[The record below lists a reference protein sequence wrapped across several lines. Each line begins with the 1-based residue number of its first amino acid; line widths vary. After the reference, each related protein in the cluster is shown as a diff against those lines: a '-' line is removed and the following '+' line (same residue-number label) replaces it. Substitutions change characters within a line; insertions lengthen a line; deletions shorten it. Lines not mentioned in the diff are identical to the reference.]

1 MEAPPSRRCEISAK
15 AMLPRGNNRSA
26 KLVQSG
32 LVRRTK
38 SSTRQVAKPVR
49 PRAPKLQPIHGET
62 VFDPETFLARA
73 GLGRRILR
81 LKKSEVAYAQGDRAD
96 AIFYVQKGQ
105 LKITVTSARGKEAT
119 IALVGSGEFLGEN
132 CMASIHPLRLSTAT
146 AMTECAL
153 LKINKAEMV
162 RVLHQ
167 EPALSDMFVTFLLLR
182 NARIQADLVDQLFN
196 SSEKRLARILLLL
209 AQFGKKSKP
218 ETVVPKISQE
228 VLAEMIG
235 TTRSRVSFF
244 MNRFRKLGFIEYNGE
259 IRVHNSLLNIF
270 LQE

>member
-1 MEAPPSRRCEISAK
+1 MGADAIPTRSQGRPAKRIRSA
-15 AMLPRGNNRSA
+15 NSVRSA
-26 KLVQSG
+26 KPATG
-32 LVRRTK
+32 EIAK
-38 SSTRQVAKPVR
+38 SSRLQKSKPQ
-49 PRAPKLQPIHGET
+49 PRNGDT
-62 VFDPETFLARA
+62 VFDPEAFLARA
-73 GLGRRILR
+73 GVGKQVLN
-81 LKKSEVAYAQGDRAD
+81 LKKSGTAYAQGDAAD

-105 LKITVTSARGKEAT
+105 LRVTVTSANGKEET
-119 IALVGSGEFLGEN
+119 LALVGAREFLGED
-132 CMASIHPLRLSTAT
+132 CMVSAHPLRLATAT

-153 LKINKAEMV
+153 LKISKSEMV

-167 EPALSDMFVTFLLLR
+167 EHALSDVFVSFLLTR
-182 NARIQADLVDQLFN
+182 NARVQADLVDQLFN

-209 AQFGKKSKP
+209 AQFGKESKP

-228 VLAEMIG
+228 ILAEMIG

-244 MNRFRKLGFIEYNGE
+244 MNRFRKLRFIEYNGE